1 MPTIPGMLIFWK
13 LVTKEDEEL
22 FNKGSSESSLSPN
35 TTTTIYQ
42 ATQADQIINYT
53 LGSVLILCFLV
64 STSLNPVLFYHH
76 QSARKNSICTFLFS
90 CLSVSDFL
98 TDVFA
103 PLVYAHYMIRP
114 GIYSGSLFSLEFSRV
129 FACTVGCYSQCGT
142 TLLAITRL
150 LKVTMP
156 FIKIKKRFVVAY
168 FIVYNTIMSTNNLPI
183 LLLKQIDR
191 SQRTLYFTFCN
202 ICIWLNA
209 IHCLVGIILS
219 VATFVFIYFIKPVS
233 ETEDRDKNKRVCGTI
248 LLMNTPYIISIF
260 FVLFVYISPWQV
272 SIHDIIFGFVPMFTS
287 AINPVV
293 LISRN
298 QGIRNTLVGLFRRR
312 VFGGS
317 ADIMSNT
324 YNSATKHSS
333 TVNLGRHSVQIPYH
347 VSKSGV

>member
-1 MPTIPGMLIFWK
+1 MLIFWK

-22 FNKGSSESSLSPN
+22 FNKGSSESSLTVN
-35 TTTTIYQ
+35 TTTTVYQ
-42 ATQADQIINYT
+42 TTQMDQIINFT
-53 LGSVLILCFLV
+53 LGSVLILCFLL

-76 QSARKNSICTFLFS
+76 QSTRKNSICTFLFS

-98 TDVFA
+98 TDLFA

-168 FIVYNTIMSTNNLPI
+168 FIVYNTIMSGNNLPI

-209 IHCLVGIILS
+209 IHCLVGIVLS

-260 FVLFVYISPWQV
+260 FVIFVYISPWQV

-287 AINPVV
+287 AINPLV

-298 QGIRNTLVGLFRRR
+298 QGIRNTLKGVVTRR
-312 VFGGS
+312 VYRGS
-317 ADIMSNT
+317 GDILSNN
-324 YNSATKHSS
+324 YNSANRHSS
-333 TVNLGRHSVQIPYH
+333 ANNLGKNLVHMPYRN
-347 VSKSGV
+347 SKSEI